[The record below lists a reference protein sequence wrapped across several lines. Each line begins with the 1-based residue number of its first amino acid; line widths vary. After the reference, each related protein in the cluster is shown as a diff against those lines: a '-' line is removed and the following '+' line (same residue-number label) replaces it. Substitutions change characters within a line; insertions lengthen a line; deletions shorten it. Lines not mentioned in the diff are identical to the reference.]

1 MIIMSDFLSNFSNK
15 NYKKLVE
22 EKEKEQSVEAV
33 TEVKEE
39 TQVIASEV
47 KKPQA
52 VEDSKDKETSK
63 PKRKA
68 PKKAS
73 EIKASSDRFL
83 VIPEQTEEDIL
94 AANVQKVE
102 GVTLVDYNINPNA
115 TSEIDVIEEA
125 QPETLKSVE
134 LLQEESI
141 KPTEPLQEKT
151 ASDRRVDFEEETEI
165 DTSYK
170 KKKMIKYGI
179 IAGSTVFI
187 LASIFGIFFLMNRV
201 EMPDYVNKPFSEA
214 KAWAL
219 KNRIEIEAT
228 QEFSLEFDENRVISQ
243 SVAASKGVQKGS
255 VIQMTVSKGAD
266 PDGKLPLPDFA
277 TMSGSAIEEWI
288 TKNRAT
294 SLKVVK
300 EFNETEP
307 SGKFLRLEFKSPTMT
322 KENYIR
328 KEGATVYISKGK
340 EVFEKNI
347 EVPDFFKKP
356 KSEVETWVATNKIK
370 MTYEEVPSDT
380 VQEGQIVSQSVAA
393 KAKVAKEDEMTVQ
406 VSLGKAVT
414 VPWFGSMTKEDAM
427 EYKELQVTVK
437 EYYSSWAAYG
447 DLIEQ
452 SIPDGTSVTG
462 ANKAITVVYSLGR
475 PYIDDLTTMTE
486 KDLAPYFYDFKLKNA
501 EITYKVH
508 YVNSSAPKGSVV
520 SASKQNEFVSMYEHV
535 DVYVSRG

>member
-1 MIIMSDFLSNFSNK
+1 MSDFLNNFSNK

-22 EKEKEQSVEAV
+22 EKSKEQNVEKEAAKNDDAAQDMTEQEKVVMAPVEENV
-33 TEVKEE
+33 
-39 TQVIASEV
+39 VI
-47 KKPQA
+47 
-52 VEDSKDKETSK
+52 D
-63 PKRKA
+63 
-68 PKKAS
+68 
-73 EIKASSDRFL
+73 
-83 VIPEQTEEDIL
+83 
-94 AANVQKVE
+94 KVE
-102 GVTLVDYNINPNA
+102 ESSVISEDDEKKSKGETLVDYNIKPMP
-115 TSEIDVIEEA
+115 TTEIPVVVKESEQ
-125 QPETLKSVE
+125 QPEK
-134 LLQEESI
+134 I
-141 KPTEPLQEKT
+141 AKKT
-151 ASDRRVDFEEETEI
+151 TSNRRVDFEEETEI
-165 DTSYK
+165 DTSYQ

-179 IAGSTVFI
+179 IAGSTIFI

-201 EMPDYVNKPFSEA
+201 EMPNYVNKPFSEA

-228 QEFSLEFDENRVISQ
+228 QEFSIEFDENQVVSQ
-243 SVAASKGVQKGS
+243 SVEASKGVQKGS

-266 PDGKLPLPDFA
+266 PDGKLPLPDLA

-288 TKNRAT
+288 TKNRAN

-300 EFNETEP
+300 EFNENEP
-307 SGKFLRLEFKSPTMT
+307 AGKFLRLEFKDPAMT

-347 EVPDFFKKP
+347 EVPDFFKKT
-356 KSEVETWVATNKIK
+356 KTEVETWVATNKIK
-370 MTYEEVPSDT
+370 MSYEEVASDT
-380 VQEGQIVSQSVAA
+380 VEEGQIVSQSVAA

-414 VPWFGSMTKEDAM
+414 VPWFGSMTKEAAM

-462 ANKAITVVYSLGR
+462 ANKTITVVYSLGR

-486 KDLAPYFYDFKLKNA
+486 KDLAPYFYDFKLKNG

-508 YVNSSAPKGSVV
+508 YVNSSSPKGSVV
-520 SASKQNEFVSMYEHV
+520 RASKQNEFVSMYEHV